1 VYNNNYI
8 KIVSFKLM
16 YKTQVNQIR
25 GLDSKQYQLLRKLCH
40 HSARLYNYG
49 LYNVRKTYDDTKTYL
64 RYEQNYHHCKSNEN
78 YQILPSVIGQQTLK
92 IVDRSFQSFFG
103 LVKLKKND
111 YKDVKISPPKF
122 LPKQGY
128 FQLTIPENGFSIKDG
143 ILHIGLSKSMQKQ
156 EKIKGIKL
164 PFPKHINPE
173 SVKEIRVHPKSKAR
187 YFTLEIVYKE
197 SEVDLKLNQD
207 NILSIDIGLNNLAT
221 CFDVKNSKSFIISGK
236 PIKAIN
242 YYYNKQRA
250 KLQSIK
256 DLQNIKGETR
266 QLFLLVRKRNNQ
278 IKDYMRKTAKKI
290 IDYCISNN
298 VGKIIVGHNKGWKQE
313 INIGSKNN
321 QNFVQIPFGY
331 LMNCLESKCTN
342 YAMDYKE
349 VIESHTSKCSYLDN
363 EQVKHHDIYKGIR
376 IKRGLFKTAL
386 GLIINADV
394 NGACN
399 IARKVSGDYSE
410 MSSDHIK
417 GVLANPLRLH
427 V

>member
-1 VYNNNYI
+1 
-8 KIVSFKLM
+8 M

-25 GLDSKQYQLLRKLCH
+25 RLDSKQYQLLRKLCY

-49 LYNVRKTYDDTKTYL
+49 LYIVRKTYNDTKTYL

-92 IVDRSFQSFFG
+92 IVDRSFKSFFG
-103 LVKLKKND
+103 LVLAKKND
-111 YKDVKISPPKF
+111 YKDIKISPPKF

-128 FQLTIPENGFSIKDG
+128 FQLTIPENGFQIKEG

-156 EKIKGIKL
+156 EKIKGITL
-164 PFPKHINPE
+164 PFPKHIVPE
-173 SVKEIRVHPKSKAR
+173 SVKEIRVQPKNKAK

-197 SEVDLKLNQD
+197 SEVNLKLNQD
-207 NILSIDIGLNNLAT
+207 NIISIDIGLNNLAT

-256 DLQNIKGETR
+256 DLQNIKCETR
-266 QLFLLVRKRNNQ
+266 QLFLLAKKRNNQ
-278 IKDYMRKTAKKI
+278 IRDYIRKTAKI
-290 IDYCISNN
+290 ITDYCIANDI
-298 VGKIIVGHNKGWKQE
+298 GKVVVGHNKGWKQD
-313 INIGSKNN
+313 INIGSRNN

-331 LMNCLESKCTN
+331 LMSCLESKCMN
-342 YAMDYKE
+342 YGIGYKE

-363 EQVKHHDIYKGIR
+363 EQLKHHDNYKGNR
-376 IKRGLFKTAL
+376 IKRGLFKTAF

-399 IARKVSGDYSE
+399 IARKVSGDYSV

-417 GVLANPLRLH
+417 GVLVNPLRIQIA
-427 V
+427 